1 MNRTHKKSALART
14 APLILAL
21 HDQGENLS
29 WGRYEEQLPLCAFTA
44 NGLNCR
50 KCFQGPCRINPFGD
64 QPTQGVCG
72 ADREQ
77 IVMENLFQATLEGV
91 LETARSISSIDESLG
106 GREILDL
113 ESDLPRETRKRLAEY
128 GILPVRKSQLLDVQ
142 NGYFSHKGYLSQTL
156 RDLTRLGLIHYGL
169 LKGLE
174 KSPSSVGREDLPYDP
189 EGANL
194 LIVGQPAL
202 SHLAVLRQK
211 IQDQEA
217 GKKVNLWLQGTRSLP
232 IFPSFPDHGSPEMA
246 LAMGLDALIIYPNA
260 YFPALE
266 DMAKKWEIPVILGEE
281 GKGIDRIAREAF
293 ELALDHQKKKGHVPP
308 SPISSSQSQ
317 GVSIFD
323 RAKEI
328 QKSLN
333 AGQVKGILVIW
344 GEPNVKQ
351 AFFERTLSL
360 MESALNSKLLVLV
373 GGEAVAQAGLL
384 KEELARRMD
393 KNTAGVSAF
402 QFGNPS
408 YLLSWEEIPRL
419 VSFLRALSL
428 EKEFHHMPVVV
439 SFPELAR
446 ASTWATAV
454 SFLSLGFAVQLGTQL
469 PFWGSPPLSEVLLK
483 DWPKISGGALLAS
496 PSLPDGETQ
505 AREMMAY
512 IQSRSFEK

>member
-1 MNRTHKKSALART
+1 MNRIHKKSALAQA

-64 QPTQGVCG
+64 QPTRGVCG
-72 ADREQ
+72 ADRDQ
-77 IVMENLFQATLEGV
+77 VVMENFFQATLEGV

-106 GREILDL
+106 SQEIPDMD
-113 ESDLPRETRKRLAEY
+113 SDLPQETRKRLTEH
-128 GILPVRKSQLLDVQ
+128 GILPVRKAQLLEVQ

-169 LKGLE
+169 LKELE
-174 KSPSSVGREDLPYDP
+174 KSSSSMGRDEFPYDP
-189 EGANL
+189 EWANL
-194 LIVGQPAL
+194 FIVGQPSLNHL
-202 SHLAVLRQK
+202 SGLRTK
-211 IQDQEA
+211 VQERA
-217 GKKVNLWLQGTRSLP
+217 EGKKINLWVQGARALP

-266 DMAKKWEIPVILGEE
+266 EMAKKWEVPVLLGEE
-281 GKGIDRIAREAF
+281 DKGIERIAREAF
-293 ELALDHQKKKGHVPP
+293 ALALDHQKKKGHVPP
-308 SPISSSQSQ
+308 SPIP
-317 GVSIFD
+317 SIQTSGASILD
-323 RAKEI
+323 RVEEVQEA
-328 QKSLN
+328 LN
-333 AGQVKGILVIW
+333 AGQVKGFLVIW

-351 AFFERTLSL
+351 AFFERTLCL

-373 GGEAVAQAGLL
+373 GGEAAAQAGFLN
-384 KEELARRMD
+384 EELARRMG
-393 KNTAGVSAF
+393 KNMPDNSGTK
-402 QFGNPS
+402 FGNLS
-408 YLLSWEEIPRL
+408 YFLSWGEIPRL
-419 VSFLRALSL
+419 VSFLMALGSDR
-428 EKEFHHMPVVV
+428 EFHQMPLVV
-439 SFPELAR
+439 SFPEFAR
-446 ASTWATAV
+446 ASTWASAV

-469 PFWGSPPLSEVLLK
+469 PFWGSPFLSEVLLK

-496 PSLPDGETQ
+496 PSLPDGQTQ
-505 AREMMAY
+505 AREMISY

>member
-266 DMAKKWEIPVILGEE
+266 DMAKKWEIPVLLGEE

-308 SPISSSQSQ
+308 SPISSSQSP

>member
-1 MNRTHKKSALART
+1 
-14 APLILAL
+14 
-21 HDQGENLS
+21 
-29 WGRYEEQLPLCAFTA
+29 
-44 NGLNCR
+44 
-50 KCFQGPCRINPFGD
+50 
-64 QPTQGVCG
+64 
-72 ADREQ
+72 
-77 IVMENLFQATLEGV
+77 MENLFQATLEGV

-113 ESDLPRETRKRLAEY
+113 ESDLPRETRKRLAEH
-128 GILPVRKSQLLDVQ
+128 GILPVRKGQLLDVQ

-202 SHLAVLRQK
+202 SHLSVLRQK

-217 GKKVNLWLQGTRSLP
+217 GKKVNLWLQGTRGLP

-260 YFPALE
+260 CFPAME
-266 DMAKKWEIPVILGEE
+266 DLAQKWEIPVLLGDED
-281 GKGIDRIAREAF
+281 KGIERIARKAF

-308 SPISSSQSQ
+308 PPISSVQAS
-317 GVSIFD
+317 GASILN
-323 RAKEI
+323 RVGAVQEA
-328 QKSLN
+328 LN
-333 AGQVKGILVIW
+333 AGQIKGILVIW

-360 MESALNSKLLVLV
+360 MESALDSKLLVLV

-393 KNTAGVSAF
+393 KDPAEFPGLPS
-402 QFGNPS
+402 GNLY
-408 YLLSWEEIPRL
+408 YLQSWGEIPRL
-419 VSFLRALSL
+419 ISFLKALDSDR
-428 EKEFHHMPVVV
+428 EFHQMPLVV

-496 PSLPDGETQ
+496 PTLPDGQTQ
-505 AREMMAY
+505 AGEMLAY
-512 IQSRSFEK
+512 IQARSFEK